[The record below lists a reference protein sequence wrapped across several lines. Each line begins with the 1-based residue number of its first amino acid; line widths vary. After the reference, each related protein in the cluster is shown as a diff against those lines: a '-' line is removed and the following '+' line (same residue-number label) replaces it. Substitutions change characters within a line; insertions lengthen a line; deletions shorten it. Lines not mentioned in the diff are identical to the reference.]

1 MLRGKKG
8 LLLLIGI
15 VLVVAGGSSY
25 WYHQQHSAPTT
36 VQQTSQKTR
45 VLKRRVTL
53 VAIGDSLTHGQ
64 GDDKNEQG
72 YVGRIKNKLQKH
84 YHNRVTTY
92 NYGVTGDRSDQ
103 MLKRLNE
110 QPEMRA
116 NLKKADVIV
125 MTVGGND
132 LMQKLESNLLSNS
145 TNKIESNIEQAGT
158 TYQQKLNELLTAVRK
173 QNATAPIFMYSIYD
187 PVYTYFP
194 DVSVINESVAKW
206 NQITQQ
212 TVAQYGPSY
221 FVDINHLMSYGQYKT
236 VKQRQKLSQQAHQAN
251 SDQVTQKQ
259 VIAIMNNDTHNLNNY
274 ISTEDNFHP
283 NSKGYDQMTNALYK
297 VMLQHD
303 DWEYQQK

>member
-1 MLRGKKG
+1 MLHGKKG
-8 LLLLIGI
+8 LLLLIGAVI
-15 VLVVAGGSSY
+15 AISGGGY
-25 WYHQQHSAPTT
+25 WYHQQQAAPTT
-36 VQQTSQKTR
+36 VKQTSQKDR
-45 VLKRRVTL
+45 VIKKRVTL

-64 GDDKNEQG
+64 GDNKNEQG
-72 YVGRIKNKLQKH
+72 YVGRIKKKLQKH
-84 YHNRVTTY
+84 YHNHVTTF

-145 TNKIESNIEQAGT
+145 SDKIESNIDQAGT
-158 TYQQKLNELLTAVRK
+158 NYQAKLNELLSAVRK

-194 DVSVINESVAKW
+194 DVSIINDSIDKW
-206 NQITQQ
+206 NQITKQ

-221 FVDINHLMSYGQYKT
+221 FVDIDQLMSYGQYKT
-236 VKQRQKLSQQAHQAN
+236 AKHRQKLSQQAQKAN

-259 VIAIMNNDTHNLNNY
+259 VIAIMNNDTHNLNEY

-283 NSKGYDQMTNALYK
+283 NAKGYDQMTNDLYK
-297 VMLQHD
+297 VMIKHD

>member
-1 MLRGKKG
+1 MLHGKKG
-8 LLLLIGI
+8 LLLLIGAVI
-15 VLVVAGGSSY
+15 AISGGGY
-25 WYHQQHSAPTT
+25 WYHQQQAAPTT
-36 VQQTSQKTR
+36 VKQTSQKDR
-45 VLKRRVTL
+45 VIKKRVTL

-64 GDDKNEQG
+64 GDNKNEQG
-72 YVGRIKNKLQKH
+72 YVGRIKKKLQKH
-84 YHNRVTTY
+84 YHNHVTTF

-145 TNKIESNIEQAGT
+145 SDKIESNIDQAGT
-158 TYQQKLNELLTAVRK
+158 NYQAKLNELLSAVRK

-194 DVSVINESVAKW
+194 DVSIINDSIDKW
-206 NQITQQ
+206 NQITKQ

-221 FVDINHLMSYGQYKT
+221 FVDIDQLMSYGQYKT
-236 VKQRQKLSQQAHQAN
+236 SKQRQKLSQQAQKAN

-259 VIAIMNNDTHNLNNY
+259 VIAIMNNDTHNLNEY

-283 NSKGYDQMTNALYK
+283 NAKGYDQMTNDLYK
-297 VMLQHD
+297 VMIKHD

>member
-1 MLRGKKG
+1 MLHGKKG
-8 LLLLIGI
+8 LLLLIGAVI
-15 VLVVAGGSSY
+15 AVSGGGGY
-25 WYHQQHSAPTT
+25 WYHQQQAAPAT
-36 VQQTSQKTR
+36 VKQTSQKDR
-45 VLKRRVTL
+45 VIKKRVTL
-53 VAIGDSLTHGQ
+53 VALGDSLTHGQ
-64 GDDKNEQG
+64 GDNKNEQG
-72 YVGRIKNKLQKH
+72 YVGRIKKKLQNH

-145 TNKIESNIEQAGT
+145 SDKIESNLDQAGT
-158 TYQQKLNELLTAVRK
+158 TYQAKLNELLSAVRK
-173 QNATAPIFMYSIYD
+173 QNASAPIFMYSIYD

-194 DVSVINESVAKW
+194 DVSIINDSIDKW
-206 NQITQQ
+206 NQITKQ

-221 FVDINHLMSYGQYKT
+221 FVDINQLMSYGQYKT
-236 VKQRQKLSQQAHQAN
+236 AKQRQKLSRQAKKAN

-259 VIAIMNNDTHNLNNY
+259 VIAIMNNDTHNLNEY
-274 ISTEDNFHP
+274 ISTDDNFHP
-283 NSKGYDQMTNALYK
+283 NAKGYDQMTNALYK
-297 VMLQHD
+297 VMLKHD